1 MRQII
6 QPLRVYVVEDSPI
19 IQRLL
24 ASKIEAAGAKLLGQ
38 SAEAKTAIAEL
49 ALLQPDLVVIDIS
62 LEEGNGF
69 DVLRAVQDGGF
80 VPGAVKVVLTNHANA
95 EFEKLSARLGADRFF
110 DKASEMSQLLALV
123 DALAVEKK
131 RLGTSPSTPGT
142 IGNRIRN

>member
-6 QPLRVYVVEDSPI
+6 EPLRVYVVEDSPI

-24 ASKIEAAGAKLLGQ
+24 ASKIEAADAKLLGQ
-38 SAEAKTAIAEL
+38 SADAKTAIAEL
-49 ALLQPDLVVIDIS
+49 AMLQPDLVVVDIA
-62 LEEGNGF
+62 LEDGNGF
-69 DVLRAVQDGGF
+69 DVLRAIQGCGL

-95 EFEKLSARLGADRFF
+95 EYEKLSARLGAHRFF

-131 RLGTSPSTPGT
+131 RLGTNSPKPDPV
-142 IGNRIRN
+142 GNRTRN